1 MSIIFKSLIASI
13 CVILFLTGFSPHLT
27 GFVEK
32 SLKTSIPNEYRLLQ
46 HEKVIY
52 ISIKEQKLYIIYNK
66 KVIGDFNISSSK
78 YGVGFEKGSKKTP
91 LGLHYIS
98 RKIGEDVPLNG
109 IFKYREFS
117 GEVSVPNHTSY
128 LDKDLITTRILWL
141 SGQEKDNKYSFN
153 RHIYIHGTPEELNI
167 GSPASHGCIRMK
179 NIDVYA
185 LFEFVEKGT
194 PVLIR

>member
-1 MSIIFKSLIASI
+1 MSIIFKSTITSI
-13 CVILFLTGFSPHLT
+13 FAILFLTGFSSHSSEFFENST
-27 GFVEK
+27 
-32 SLKTSIPNEYRLLQ
+32 KTAIPNEYQLLQ
-46 HEKVIY
+46 HKKVIY

-66 KVIGDFNISSSK
+66 KVLRNFNISSSK

-98 RKIGEDVPLNG
+98 RKIGDDVPLNG
-109 IFKYREFS
+109 IFKYRKFS
-117 GEVSVPNHTSY
+117 GEVSVPNHTAY

-141 SGQEKDNKYSFN
+141 SGQENENKYTFN

-179 NIDVYA
+179 NTDVYA
-185 LFEFVEKGT
+185 LYEFVEKGT